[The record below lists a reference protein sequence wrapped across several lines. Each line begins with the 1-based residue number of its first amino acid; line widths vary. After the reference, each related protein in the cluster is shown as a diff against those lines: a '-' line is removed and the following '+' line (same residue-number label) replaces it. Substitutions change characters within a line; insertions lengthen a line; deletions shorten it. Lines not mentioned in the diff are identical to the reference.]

1 MFLVVGVLFMV
12 EVLLVVIVPVGLIA
26 TGSVEGFFFIGST
39 GWLGT
44 LPLFFF
50 SYS

>member
-26 TGSVEGFFFIGST
+26 TGFIGST
-39 GWLGT
+39 GWLKT